1 MFIIFLRALWRNTVA
16 HKMYSLI
23 NIVGLTIGLACC
35 ILIMIWVQKE
45 LSFDRFH
52 RDSERIFRIYSI
64 LTINNADQTE
74 PRSSLPLGAAL
85 KQMFPEVESM
95 TRLSTFRTKVKYNEM
110 EFREENIFLAESSF
124 FELFS
129 FPLLKGNRNTVLS
142 APYSVVITEAIARKY
157 FGHADPLG
165 KMLRFGDGRMFSV
178 TGVAKDPPSNSHLAF
193 DILCSLETLR
203 GEKNPASDNW
213 GAIGYATY
221 VKLARGT
228 DPIVFE
234 SKMGRLVEEQI
245 GNRLKK
251 LGVSL
256 GFYLQPL
263 ERIHLYSKFDFDESG
278 TGNINYVYL
287 FSGIAFFIM
296 IIACVNYINLATAR
310 YAGRAMEVGLRKTLG
325 ATRGTLITH
334 FLGETFILTCFA
346 TVLALVL
353 SRAGLG
359 LLQSITGQVIDDDIF
374 TEPSFLMLL
383 AAIAI
388 LVSLI
393 SGSYPALFLS
403 SFQPGVMLKGKIKT
417 GVKASFF
424 RKVLVVGQFSIAIAL
439 IIGTLTMFEQ
449 MHFVRSENLGFDMD
463 QVLIADYPQK
473 APVAIE
479 TFRAEMANL
488 PGVLVAGLSSAVP
501 AQGINSQ
508 NVFPEGRPD
517 SGMQLMQV
525 MDADDNY
532 LPTLGIEIVQGRNFS
547 REMARDDSESAL
559 INEAAM
565 AKLDWANPIGK
576 TIEIAT
582 RGPDGQPLRVPKR
595 IVGVVKD
602 FHSFSLHQKIEPLLI
617 MNDRANCNLVSI
629 KISSADPVGTL
640 SRIKQKWNELFSGI
654 ACDYYFLDES
664 FNRQYQTDERLNQ
677 IFSVFAGIAI
687 LISCLGLFGLASF
700 ITEKRTRE
708 VGIRKV
714 LGASFSRI
722 VVMLTGEFSKW
733 VLMAN
738 VIAWPVA
745 YFFLNRWLQ
754 TFAYRTTIGIG
765 IFLLSGLSA
774 LLIALLTVGWQAVR
788 AAAAQPV
795 DSLRYE

>member
-1 MFIIFLRALWRNTVA
+1 
-16 HKMYSLI
+16 
-23 NIVGLTIGLACC
+23 
-35 ILIMIWVQKE
+35 
-45 LSFDRFH
+45 
-52 RDSERIFRIYSI
+52 
-64 LTINNADQTE
+64 
-74 PRSSLPLGAAL
+74 
-85 KQMFPEVESM
+85 
-95 TRLSTFRTKVKYNEM
+95 
-110 EFREENIFLAESSF
+110 
-124 FELFS
+124 
-129 FPLLKGNRNTVLS
+129 
-142 APYSVVITEAIARKY
+142 
-157 FGHADPLG
+157 
-165 KMLRFGDGRMFSV
+165 
-178 TGVAKDPPSNSHLAF
+178 
-193 DILCSLETLR
+193 
-203 GEKNPASDNW
+203 
-213 GAIGYATY
+213 
-221 VKLARGT
+221 
-228 DPIVFE
+228 
-234 SKMGRLVEEQI
+234 MGRLVEEQI

-263 ERIHLYSKFDFDESG
+263 ERIHLYSRFDSDEFG

-334 FLGETFILTCFA
+334 FLGETLIFTCF
-346 TVLALVL
+346 TVVLALVL

-374 TEPSFLMLL
+374 TEPSFLMSL

-463 QVLIADYPQK
+463 QVLIATYPQQ

-532 LPTLGIEIVQGRNFS
+532 LRTLGIEIVQGRNFS
-547 REMARDDSESAL
+547 REMGRDDIESAL

-565 AKLDWANPIGK
+565 AKLEWENPIGK

-582 RGPDGQPLRVPKR
+582 RGPDGQPLRAPKR

-640 SRIKQKWNELFSGI
+640 SRIKQKWNEFFSGI

-664 FNRQYQTDERLNQ
+664 FNLQYQTDERLNQ

-687 LISCLGLFGLASF
+687 LISCLGLFGLASY

-788 AAAAQPV
+788 AAAAHPV